1 LLAGQKKR
9 IKKQALK
16 ALHKQ
21 QLSTNYAAYQTKI
34 KALAIEHYRKI
45 AEGTTSN
52 AVRQAPILNLQEMEL
67 AKRQFE
73 TST

>member
-52 AVRQAPILNLQEMEL
+52 VRQAPILNLQEMEL